1 MREHELERSALPVAG
16 SLHVRVSAEVRG
28 GVAEQRRLRVEQKR
42 GPPRGDGGVRGGP
55 LERRPSRREPCTF
68 TQPQLSAPPQLVR
81 FTPFSTNEQRV
92 FPLDQA

>member
-42 GPPRGDGGVRGGP
+42 GPPRGDGGVRVLLPIGSQTHPAPGNCAP
-55 LERRPSRREPCTF
+55 ALSRR
-68 TQPQLSAPPQLVR
+68 V
-81 FTPFSTNEQRV
+81 V
-92 FPLDQA
+92 V